1 MLKFMER
8 ATIFYLKQKGWSN
21 VQIAEFTG
29 HHRDTIAKVLKEEID
44 QKPKKRDRKSAAS
57 VFDAQIQEW
66 LDQDLPVI
74 RMFEKARA
82 DAEHP
87 YTGSETAFYDYVR
100 KMRRARQ
107 HSPANVAIRFE
118 GMPGEYLQIDWGE
131 VRDMALTNAGKTRT
145 RYFFAARLKYSR
157 FMFVRFTHDM
167 QEETLLR
174 LLIECFQ
181 TIGGV
186 PWAVVTDNMKTAVLG
201 RDASNQP
208 IWNPAYQKL
217 AAEFKFLPEACAPAS
232 GNQKGS
238 VENLVKFVK
247 GNFLAGRSFHDDAD
261 LAEQCQQW
269 LLQVNTERESDA
281 TGEPPDVRLT
291 EEQRKF
297 GQLPA
302 CAANYGF
309 FDCVVVSRESMV
321 SLETNRYSVP
331 VHLVGRALTA
341 RIHRDH
347 IELFADQELVAT
359 HVRVEAGQHER
370 VVNPTHFEEA
380 FTRKPRARVMVY
392 RDWLCGLSESS
403 LLYVRDLC
411 QKRRSEM
418 TQQITQLY
426 DLAQQEP
433 RADFLAALEL
443 AAEQH
448 MYGAE
453 YVHAILAQPVRSAP
467 LLAAHVVLTNSL
479 PFVPAQQEVERDLA
493 HYEHYVANRESVLQ
507 AMRQER
513 EVVG

>member
-8 ATIFYLKQKGWSN
+8 ATIFYLNQKGWNN

-29 HHRDTIAKVLKEEID
+29 HHRDTVAKVLREGIET
-44 QKPKKRDRKSAAS
+44 KPQKRDRKSAVS

-66 LDQDLPVI
+66 LDQNLPVI
-74 RMFEKARA
+74 RMFELARG
-82 DAEHP
+82 DANHP

-107 HSPANVAIRFE
+107 YLPQNVAIRFE

-131 VRDMALTNAGKTRT
+131 VRDLALANPGEKRT

-157 FMFVRFTHDM
+157 FMFVRFTYDM

-186 PWAVVTDNMKTAVLG
+186 PWVVVTDNMKTAVLG

-232 GNQKGS
+232 GNQKGA

-247 GNFLAGRSFHDDAD
+247 GHFLPGRSFHDDAD

-269 LLQVNTERESDA
+269 LGLVNTERESDA
-281 TGEPPDVRLT
+281 TGDIPVVRLA
-291 EEQRKF
+291 EEQRKLSV
-297 GQLPA
+297 LPA
-302 CAANYGF
+302 CAADYGF

-321 SLETNRYSVP
+321 SIEGNRYSVP

-341 RIHRDH
+341 RIHR
-347 IELFADQELVAT
+347 ERVALFSDAQLVAT
-359 HVRVEAGQHER
+359 HQRAAAGSNER
-370 VVNPTHFEEA
+370 TVIPAHFEEA
-380 FTRKPRARVMVY
+380 FTKKPRARIMVY
-392 RDWLCGLSESS
+392 RDWLCDLSLSS
-403 LLYVRDLC
+403 QEYVRDLC
-411 QKRRSEM
+411 QKRRAEM
-418 TQQITQLY
+418 NQQITQLY
-426 DLAQQEP
+426 DLAQQQQH
-433 RADFLAALEL
+433 ADFVAALEL
-443 AAEQH
+443 AAEQQ

-453 YVHAILAQPVRSAP
+453 YVQAILAVPRHSAP
-467 LLAAHVVLTNSL
+467 VSSAHRALAGSL
-479 PFVPAQQEVERDLA
+479 SLGPAQQEVERNLA
-493 HYEHYVANRESVLQ
+493 HYEQYVANRESVMQ
-507 AMRQER
+507 AICQEVAR
-513 EVVG
+513 

>member
-8 ATIFYLKQKGWSN
+8 ATIFYLNQKGWSN

-29 HHRDTIAKVLKEEID
+29 HHRDTVAKVLKEGMEP
-44 QKPKKRDRKSAAS
+44 KPQKRDRKSAVA
-57 VFDAQIQEW
+57 VFDAPIQAW

-74 RMFEKARA
+74 RMFELARA
-82 DAEHP
+82 DADHP

-100 KMRRARQ
+100 KVRRARQ
-107 HSPANVAIRFE
+107 YPAHNVAIRFE

-131 VRDMALTNAGKTRT
+131 VRDMTITNPGETRT

-186 PWAVVTDNMKTAVLG
+186 PWVVVTDNMKTAVLG

-232 GNQKGS
+232 GNQKGA
-238 VENLVKFVK
+238 VENLVKYVK

-261 LAEQCQQW
+261 LAEQCEQW
-269 LLQVNTERESDA
+269 LVQVNTERESDA
-281 TGEPPDVRLT
+281 TGDLPVRRLA
-291 EEQRKF
+291 EEQGKLSV
-297 GQLPA
+297 LPV
-302 CAANYGF
+302 CAADYGF

-321 SLETNRYSVP
+321 SIESNRYSVP

-341 RIHRDH
+341 RIHRER
-347 IELFADQELVAT
+347 IELFADAQRVAT
-359 HVRVEAGQHER
+359 HQRVAAGSNER
-370 VVNPTHFEEA
+370 IVIPEHFEEA
-380 FTRKPRARVMVY
+380 FTKKPRARIMVY
-392 RDWLCGLSESS
+392 RDWLCDLSRSS
-403 LLYVRDLC
+403 QEYVRDLC
-411 QKRRSEM
+411 QKRRAEM
-418 TQQITQLY
+418 NQQITQLY
-426 DLAQQEP
+426 DLAQREP
-433 RADFLAALEL
+433 HADFVAALEL
-443 AAEQH
+443 AAEQQ

-453 YVHAILAQPVRSAP
+453 YVQAILAIPHRSAP
-467 LLAAHVVLTNSL
+467 ISSAHQVLAGSL
-479 PFVPAQQEVERDLA
+479 SLGPAQQEVERSLD
-493 HYEHYVANRESVLQ
+493 HYEQYVANRESVMQ
-507 AMRQER
+507 AICQEVAR
-513 EVVG
+513 